1 MRLSAGK
8 KLGPYEIL
16 APLGAGGMGE
26 VYRARDTRLGREVA
40 VKVLPALSAG
50 SAEAMQRFEREA
62 QAVAALSHPNV
73 LSLHD
78 FGNEDGV
85 SYAVMELLE
94 GETLRE
100 RLSAAAVPPR
110 KAVDYAQQMARGLAA
125 AHDRG
130 IVHRDLK
137 PDNVFLTRDG
147 IVKILDF
154 GLARPADERAG
165 SIGSGAQASLT
176 ASGSVVGTPGYMS
189 PEQIRGKPVDQ
200 RSDLFALGVIL
211 YEMLTGVRAFQ
222 GENAVETMMAVLQN
236 DPPLS
241 AGRGVPPELAEIVLH
256 SLEKSPE
263 DRFQS
268 ARDLA
273 FALQRE
279 PSSPKAGPG
288 ASATISGVG
297 PSLEASIAVL
307 PFRNMSTGADAEYFS
322 DGMTEEIINALAG
335 IEALQVASRTSAF
348 AFKGKDT
355 DIRQIGRDLGVRT
368 VLEGSVRQ
376 AGQRLRIT
384 AQLIDVSNGYHLW
397 SDKFDREM
405 QDVFAVQ
412 DEIALAIAA
421 ALKVRLLP
429 AQEESLVAPG
439 TQNIEAYNRYLK
451 GRYFFNQRASKKAV
465 AEFEAAI
472 ALDPRFA
479 TAYTGLAD
487 AYGTWGF
494 YGGVPTLE
502 ASVKARAA
510 VRKAQELEPDSSD
523 VHIALG
529 IFDQYYGWDVDR
541 EERHLRR
548 AIELTPRSA
557 EAHSWLACALS
568 FTPRVEEALEIGRQ
582 AVELEPLSANVHV
595 NAAWPYF
602 FVGRYAQAI
611 DGFRKALDVDSSAV
625 YALWALGMGCQAAG
639 RHEEGIAA
647 LEKLSVMT
655 GHEMSW
661 SLSLL
666 ASSLA
671 TSDRTEAARA
681 VLAEIEGLTARGY
694 VPPLHLAFVRAALGE
709 GAAAM
714 ELLGRGI
721 AERNALA
728 WVWPRL
734 SPVFAALRPDPGFQ
748 QLLAGIHPE

>member
-1 MRLSAGK
+1 MALSSGTR
-8 KLGPYEIL
+8 LGPYEIL
-16 APLGAGGMGE
+16 SPLGAGGMGE
-26 VYRARDTRLGREVA
+26 VYRARDARLGREVA
-40 VKVLPALSAG
+40 VKVLPTLSAG
-50 SAEAMQRFEREA
+50 SPEALLRFEREA

-78 FGNEDGV
+78 FGKDGDV

-100 RLSAAAVPPR
+100 RLSAAAIPPR

-147 IVKILDF
+147 LVKILDF
-154 GLARPADERAG
+154 GLARPADVREAG
-165 SIGSGAQASLT
+165 GSGSQGASLT
-176 ASGSVVGTPGYMS
+176 ASGTVVGTPGYMS

-222 GENAVETMMAVLQN
+222 GDNAVETMMAVLQT

-241 AGRGVPPELAEIVLH
+241 AGRGVPPELSEIVLH

-279 PSSPKAGPG
+279 PSSPQTAG
-288 ASATISGVG
+288 ASATTSGAG
-297 PSLEASIAVL
+297 HSLVASIAVL

-335 IEALQVASRTSAF
+335 IDALQVASRTSAF

-355 DIRQIGRDLGVRT
+355 DIRQIGRDLGVGT

-397 SDKFDREM
+397 SERFDREM

-429 AQEESLVAPG
+429 AQEASLVAPG
-439 TQNIEAYNRYLK
+439 TRDIEAYNRYLK
-451 GRYFFNQRASKKAV
+451 GRYFFNQRASKKAI
-465 AEFEAAI
+465 AEFEAAV
-472 ALDPRFA
+472 AADPRFA
-479 TAYTGLAD
+479 LAYTGLAD

-502 ASVKARAA
+502 ASAKARAA
-510 VRKAQELEPDSSD
+510 VRKAQELEPDSAD

-529 IFDQYYGWDVDR
+529 IFDHYYGWDMER
-541 EERHLRR
+541 EEQHFRR
-548 AIELTPRSA
+548 AIELAPKGA
-557 EAHSWLACALS
+557 EAYSWLACQLS
-568 FTPRVEEALEIGRQ
+568 LIPRTEEALEAGRR

-595 NAAWPYF
+595 NAAWPHF
-602 FVGRYAQAI
+602 WAQRYDLAI
-611 DGFRKALDVDSSAV
+611 DGFHKALEVDSSAV
-625 YALWALGMGCQAAG
+625 YALWALGMACQAAG
-639 RHEEGIAA
+639 RHEEGISA
-647 LEKLSVMT
+647 LEKLSVLT
-655 GHEMSW
+655 GREMPW
-661 SLSLL
+661 SLCLL
-666 ASSLA
+666 ASCLA
-671 TSDRTEAARA
+671 TSGRSEAARA
-681 VLAEIEGLTARGY
+681 VLAEIEGMAARQY
-694 VPPLHLAFVRAALGE
+694 VPPLHLAFARAGLGE
-709 GAAAM
+709 ADAAF
-714 ELLGRGI
+714 ELLSRAI
-721 AERNALA
+721 AERNTLCWA
-728 WVWPRL
+728 WPRL
-734 SPVFAALRPDPGFQ
+734 SPVFATLRAAPGFP